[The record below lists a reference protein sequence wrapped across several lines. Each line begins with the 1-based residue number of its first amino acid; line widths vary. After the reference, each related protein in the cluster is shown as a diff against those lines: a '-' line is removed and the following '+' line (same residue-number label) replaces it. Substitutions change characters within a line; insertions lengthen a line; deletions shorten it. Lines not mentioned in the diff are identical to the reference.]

1 MELGPVVDSV
11 RSLYL
16 HSGEPQDDGLQSMP
30 VRKQPALRGTS
41 TDVPHVP
48 KLWATPNVM
57 LTTSI
62 PLWTQFS
69 DSKVGT
75 FMWNVFSS
83 SETATGCFAKPAMP
97 KSRRNSV
104 K

>member
-30 VRKQPALRGTS
+30 VRKQPALRGMP

-48 KLWATPNVM
+48 KLSGTPNAM

-69 DSKVGT
+69 DSKVGM

-83 SETATGCFAKPAMP
+83 NETVTDCFAKPAMP
-97 KSRRNSV
+97 KSRKSRG

>member
-1 MELGPVVDSV
+1 MEIGPKLDSV
-11 RSLYL
+11 RLLYL
-16 HSGEPQDDGLQSMP
+16 LSGERLDDGLRSMP
-30 VRKQPALRGTS
+30 VRRQHGLVGTP

-69 DSKVGT
+69 DSKVGM
-75 FMWNVFSS
+75 FMWNAFSS
-83 SETATGCFAKPAMP
+83 SETGTGCFAKPAMP

>member
-16 HSGEPQDDGLQSMP
+16 LSGEHQDDGLRSMP
-30 VRKQPALRGTS
+30 VRREHGLVGTS

-48 KLWATPNVM
+48 KLSGTPNAM
-57 LTTSI
+57 STTSI

-69 DSKVGT
+69 DSKVGM
-75 FMWNVFSS
+75 FMWNAFSS
-83 SETATGCFAKPAMP
+83 REKATDCFAKPAMP
-97 KSRRNSV
+97 KSRKSRE